1 MSLLKFTKMPFS
13 FHDGWEQVYAGRPS
27 ALKAFLFLV
36 LPFSMLPPAMLL
48 YAGNHHAAAYL
59 MDGDPTRWQ
68 TVALIFF
75 LAELLTV
82 PLMGLMIRQVAS
94 VQKIVADPKDTF
106 LLAAIMSVPM
116 CLSSLGLAIPNLW
129 VMMGIVVLGFGVAAG
144 LLYHGTYH
152 ILRLKDPMQAQAL
165 SSEVFATGGIVW
177 TLLCGFVLITLMR

>member
-1 MSLLKFTKMPFS
+1 MSLFKYAKMPFS

-27 ALKAFLFLV
+27 VLKIFLFLV
-36 LPFSMLPPAMLL
+36 LPFSMLPPAMLI
-48 YAGNHHAAAYL
+48 YAGNHHAAAYM
-59 MDGDPTRWQ
+59 MDGTPGRWQ
-68 TVALIFF
+68 IVALTFF

-82 PLMGLMIRQVAS
+82 PLMGAMIRQVAA
-94 VQKIVADPKDTF
+94 VQKIDADSKDSF

-129 VMMGIVVLGFGVAAG
+129 LMMAIVVLGFAVAAG

-165 SSEVFATGGIVW
+165 SSEVFATGGLVW
-177 TLLCGFVLITLMR
+177 ALLCGFVLITLMR